1 MFGRLLPR
9 LQRRGL
15 HKLAWPRPHSPLA
28 SLIGQASDAVAAA
41 EAEAAKAAYARRLP
55 PVDEATSFE
64 SYLHAVGAS
73 EETSEEVRPL
83 SSEEQAEQIRR
94 EAAEHRVRRR
104 RGLSGL
110 AGDFIEDER
119 SLELPAGRVDPQEAA
134 GRVVIDRSGQQP
146 TSMWPPPSSSS
157 SSSSSSSLQQQ
168 QQQRQQQQQQQQ
180 QQRPSNDPFSSAC
193 MQVLTTA
200 PAPLPTGTPSN
211 DPFSSAADVTRRTE
225 RAESTRRTERSEEA
239 PPLDTRRTERA
250 AVAHMRQAIR
260 NFRLTPRQVKAHL
273 DRCVLADCMLIAC

>member
-9 LQRRGL
+9 LPRRGV

-110 AGDFIEDER
+110 AGDFIEDEGP
-119 SLELPAGRVDPQEAA
+119 LELPAGRVDPQEAA

-168 QQQRQQQQQQQQ
+168 QQQRQQQQRQQQQQQ
-180 QQRPSNDPFSSAC
+180 QQR
-193 MQVLTTA
+193 
-200 PAPLPTGTPSN
+200 PSN

-225 RAESTRRTERSEEA
+225 RSEEA
-239 PPLDTRRTERA
+239 PPLDARRTERT

-260 NFRLTPRQVKAHL
+260 DFRLTPRQVKAHL
-273 DRCVLADCMLIAC
+273 DRCVLADCMLIASFIR

>member
-9 LQRRGL
+9 LQRRGV
-15 HKLAWPRPHSPLA
+15 HNLAWPRPHSPLA

-73 EETSEEVRPL
+73 EETSEEARPL
-83 SSEEQAEQIRR
+83 SSKEQAEQIRR

-110 AGDFIEDER
+110 AGDFIEDEGP
-119 SLELPAGRVDPQEAA
+119 LELPAGRVDPQEAA

-157 SSSSSSSLQQQ
+157 SSSSSLQQQ
-168 QQQRQQQQQQQQ
+168 QQQRQQQQ

-260 NFRLTPRQVKAHL
+260 DFRLTPRQVKAHL
-273 DRCVLADCMLIAC
+273 DRCVLAECMLIASFLR

>member
-1 MFGRLLPR
+1 MFRRICAEKASLTIMFGRLLPR
-9 LQRRGL
+9 LPRRGL

-110 AGDFIEDER
+110 AGDFIEDEGP
-119 SLELPAGRVDPQEAA
+119 LELPAGRVDPQEAA

-157 SSSSSSSLQQQ
+157 SSSSSSLQQQQQ
-168 QQQRQQQQQQQQ
+168 QQQRQQQQQQQ
-180 QQRPSNDPFSSAC
+180 RPSNDLFSP
-193 MQVLTTA
+193 Q
-200 PAPLPTGTPSN
+200 
-211 DPFSSAADVTRRTE
+211 AADVTRRTE

-250 AVAHMRQAIR
+250 AVAHMRQAIQD
-260 NFRLTPRQVKAHL
+260 FRLTPRQVKAHL
-273 DRCVLADCMLIAC
+273 DRCVLADCMLIASFIR

>member
-73 EETSEEVRPL
+73 EETSEEARPL

-110 AGDFIEDER
+110 AGDFIEDEGP
-119 SLELPAGRVDPQEAA
+119 LELPAGRVDPQEAA

-157 SSSSSSSLQQQ
+157 SSSSSSLQQQ
-168 QQQRQQQQQQQQ
+168 QQQRQQQQRQQ
-180 QQRPSNDPFSSAC
+180 QQR
-193 MQVLTTA
+193 
-200 PAPLPTGTPSN
+200 PSN

-225 RAESTRRTERSEEA
+225 RSEEA
-239 PPLDTRRTERA
+239 PPLDARRTERA

-260 NFRLTPRQVKAHL
+260 DFRLTPRQVKAHL
-273 DRCVLADCMLIAC
+273 DRCVLADGMLIASFIR